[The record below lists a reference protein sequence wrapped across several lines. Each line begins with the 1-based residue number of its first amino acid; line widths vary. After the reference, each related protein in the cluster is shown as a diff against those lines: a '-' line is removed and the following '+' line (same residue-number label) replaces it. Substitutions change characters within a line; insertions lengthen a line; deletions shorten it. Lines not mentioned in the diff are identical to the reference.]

1 MRTFMQYIRE
11 KQIKENAD
19 DMFVSKQMS
28 AKPFSKRKKLTPKQ
42 LVTQHTDR
50 WAQERRVAQAQAV
63 KKENTMD
70 FHELNKKMN
79 NEATETKEEL
89 QKRLIRLQDEQREA
103 EDAGNMEKAD
113 RLHQQIEKLYNNMN
127 RWGVDASGPG
137 WQ

>member
-1 MRTFMQYIRE
+1 MKTFMQYIRE
-11 KQIKENAD
+11 KQEMSDEMVEVFKRDSRTGRKYIKGKLRRPGQGRLNRQGISPD
-19 DMFVSKQMS
+19 SLRYI
-28 AKPFSKRKKLTPKQ
+28 RKKDQFDSKSLTGHYQ
-42 LVTQHTDR
+42 DDVNEDHS
-50 WAQERRVAQAQAV
+50 
-63 KKENTMD
+63 
-70 FHELNKKMN
+70 KMS
-79 NEATETKEEL
+79 EEL